1 MSEKELARNLL
12 ENIPPYKL
20 GYVIAYMQGI
30 CADENADDAFCSQ
43 LCEDYE
49 KDPEK
54 GQLIS
59 FNEMMKMSGVK
70 SDEI

>member
-30 CADENADDAFCSQ
+30 CADESADDAFCLR
-43 LCEDYE
+43 LCEEYE

-54 GQLIS
+54 GQ
-59 FNEMMKMSGVK
+59 FVTFDEMMNLSEVK
-70 SDEI
+70 LDEI